1 MKKRKLFILN
11 LILVFI
17 ICSLNYFQLYSSSS
31 LNNEM
36 IIHYIDVGQGD
47 CILIQVNEKN
57 LLIDSGS
64 SSNRNELLNYLTK
77 LKIKKFDYII
87 ATHPH
92 EDHIGNMDTII
103 KRFDVDKFYSPKVTH
118 PSICFENMVNAL
130 IDKSLKINILAKD
143 ASKINLG
150 KNTNVE
156 IFSPLKNMIS
166 DNYNDY
172 SSVIKLTFHNNSFL
186 FTGDAEVYTENQ
198 LLSDNIDLKSD
209 IIKIGHHGS
218 KTSTS
223 YNFLHEVNPS
233 FAIISVGENNTYD
246 HPSMDTL
253 LNLELMNIQTYRT
266 NLNGTIIVTSNGNT
280 ISIDSLKD

>member
-1 MKKRKLFILN
+1 
-11 LILVFI
+11 
-17 ICSLNYFQLYSSSS
+17 
-31 LNNEM
+31 
-36 IIHYIDVGQGD
+36 
-47 CILIQVNEKN
+47 
-57 LLIDSGS
+57 
-64 SSNRNELLNYLTK
+64 
-77 LKIKKFDYII
+77 
-87 ATHPH
+87 
-92 EDHIGNMDTII
+92 MDTII

-150 KNTNVE
+150 ENTNVE

-266 NLNGTIIVTSNGNT
+266 DLNGTIIVTSNGNT

>member
-1 MKKRKLFILN
+1 M
-11 LILVFI
+11 
-17 ICSLNYFQLYSSSS
+17 
-31 LNNEM
+31 
-36 IIHYIDVGQGD
+36 
-47 CILIQVNEKN
+47 
-57 LLIDSGS
+57 
-64 SSNRNELLNYLTK
+64 
-77 LKIKKFDYII
+77 
-87 ATHPH
+87 
-92 EDHIGNMDTII
+92 
-103 KRFDVDKFYSPKVTH
+103 
-118 PSICFENMVNAL
+118 
-130 IDKSLKINILAKD
+130 
-143 ASKINLG
+143 
-150 KNTNVE
+150 
-156 IFSPLKNMIS
+156 
-166 DNYNDY
+166 
-172 SSVIKLTFHNNSFL
+172 IKLL

-266 NLNGTIIVTSNGNT
+266 DLNGTIIVTSNGNT

>member
-17 ICSLNYFQLYSSSS
+17 ICSLNYFQLYSNSS

-92 EDHIGNMDTII
+92 EDHIGGMDEVLENL
-103 KRFDVDKFYSPKVTH
+103 DVKSFYAPKVAHTTKTY
-118 PSICFENMVNAL
+118 ENML
-130 IDKSLKINILAKD
+130 KSVKNEGLKIKQ
-143 ASKINLG
+143 
-150 KNTNVE
+150 
-156 IFSPLKNMIS
+156 
-166 DNYNDY
+166 
-172 SSVIKLTFHNNSFL
+172 IK
-186 FTGDAEVYTENQ
+186 E
-198 LLSDNIDLKSD
+198 
-209 IIKIGHHGS
+209 
-218 KTSTS
+218 
-223 YNFLHEVNPS
+223 
-233 FAIISVGENNTYD
+233 
-246 HPSMDTL
+246 
-253 LNLELMNIQTYRT
+253 
-266 NLNGTIIVTSNGNT
+266 GT
-280 ISIDSLKD
+280 